1 LKADRSNVTFCFS
14 LRVTHLYLY
23 LVMSTSMVGYVFQ
36 EYPKWVGSVLVQD
49 AAEEKTLRVAM
60 AQAAVETRPTK
71 LARPPS
77 AVALR
82 MRRTRTRKKEG
93 RRAINLDISVAQV
106 EALAAAGFLDHAMR
120 DDAVEVARGVGRLM
134 DGLPR
139 SGPIATAPMPAKATA

>member
-1 LKADRSNVTFCFS
+1 MA
-14 LRVTHLYLY
+14 
-23 LVMSTSMVGYVFQ
+23 GYVFQ

-49 AAEEKTLRVAM
+49 VAEEKTLRVGM
-60 AQAAVETRPTK
+60 TQAAVETRPTK

-93 RRAINLDISVAQV
+93 RRAINLDISVAQI
-106 EALAAAGFLDHAMR
+106 EALAAAGFLDLAMR

-134 DGLPR
+134 DRLAR
-139 SGPIATAPMPAKATA
+139 SGEDAPRTAGAEAAT